1 MTGDCYLREWSEWS
15 LCQLTCV
22 NGEDL
27 GFGGI
32 QVRSR
37 AVIIQELENQHLCP
51 EQALETRP
59 CNGKHQNT
67 HKTITLPVRKKKK
80 IQSYSKFVFFLLRL
94 SKLGKYGEL
103 WEQRNALNFF
113 VFQTEK
119 LMLTITCFHF
129 NHCYFW
135 SFFNNEISLYGLGKK
150 NNNCLIFLITS

>member
-1 MTGDCYLREWSEWS
+1 MMFYLLIKFTGDCYLKEWSEWS

-37 AVIIQELENQHLCP
+37 AVIIQDLENQHLCP

-67 HKTITLPVRKKKK
+67 HHSSCNKK
-80 IQSYSKFVFFLLRL
+80 IQNYSMFLFFLLRL
-94 SKLGKYGEL
+94 SKLGKYGFGGH
-103 WEQRNALNFF
+103 RNALNFYF
-113 VFQTEK
+113 PNINCVPEK
-119 LMLTITCFHF
+119 LGRF
-129 NHCYFW
+129 NYYMFPLQKH
-135 SFFNNEISLYGLGKK
+135 FFNPS
-150 NNNCLIFLITS
+150 